1 MIKRAAILL
10 LIIVFTTFYSKLQAH
25 PHVFIISQISISY
38 NDDGI
43 AGFEVKWTFDRMFT
57 QIMLDEYDENSDGEF
72 DKTEVVRL
80 YKTAFVNLK
89 KSDYFTHIYIE
100 NQLVK
105 IKKVTNFKASIK
117 EGEMLYSF
125 FIPIKIDLDKSA
137 TNINIYC
144 YDDSYYMD
152 IMMDEDAPLLSSNSA
167 NYLIDYTIEE
177 DANKAF
183 YFEQIYP
190 QVVRI
195 KTQNK

>member
-1 MIKRAAILL
+1 MIKRATILL
-10 LIIVFTTFYSKLQAH
+10 LFTAVITFYSKLQAH
-25 PHVFIISQISISY
+25 PHVIIISQISISY
-38 NDDGI
+38 NDNGI

-57 QIMLDEYDENSDGEF
+57 QIMLDEYDENSDKKF
-72 DKTEVVRL
+72 DNNEINRL
-80 YKTAFVNLK
+80 YKTAFINLR
-89 KSDYFTHIYIE
+89 KSDYFTHIYIDDK
-100 NQLVK
+100 LVK
-105 IKKVTNFKASIK
+105 IKKVSNFKASIK
-117 EGEMLYSF
+117 EGEMQYSF
-125 FIPIKIDLDKSA
+125 FIPIKIDIDKSA